1 MDQDQCSSGERK
13 RLPSWLGTLLIAAIY
28 VALMACT
35 NTRFTMLDDESNS
48 LSFAGRPLI
57 SALQPFFKPAG
68 DRELHPPLTEI
79 LWHLWL
85 VATHYSFLL
94 LRLPANILF
103 AGAVIFTALCAQRL
117 AGTKA
122 YWATL
127 LLGLI
132 WPFAFQYGRIA
143 GWYTLSTC
151 LLSLVT
157 WIYLNLVEDRSAW
170 LWVWLALAC
179 VALVW
184 SNYFGFVFLL
194 LLLADLL
201 LFHRSVARTR
211 RRPLLISL
219 AVVAVAFLPLLA
231 SAVEDVG
238 NYVGP
243 EASAIRLKS
252 EIAAVGYPLFAIFG
266 SGAVA
271 PWYWPLSLPVAAA
284 AAALLVAMCFGA
296 GRQWLIDTVLAMA
309 AMELGRVFDVKR
321 VLIFIPWLLLAMA
334 MAMFGSG
341 SRFSSLAKGAVAVLV
356 VAGWL
361 GIASGHHYATTNLQE
376 PWGPV
381 ARIVAEDTR
390 RGATIV
396 SENPPFFFYLDYELG
411 LQSNMQAADQSD
423 LGADFYRSQGFT
435 IIEPDHEG
443 KQARL
448 LRGKVV
454 LVKGAGMI
462 EDVEAMNEL
471 NDALGRRCAV
481 LGEYRAAP
489 DPALAWKRR
498 FANDVPVLPYRT
510 DVTWFDCK

>member
-1 MDQDQCSSGERK
+1 MDQRSSDEKK
-13 RLPSWLGTLLIAAIY
+13 RLPSWLGTLGIAVIY
-28 VALMACT
+28 VALMAST

-48 LSFAGRPLI
+48 LAFAGRPLV

-68 DRELHPPLTEI
+68 DRELHPPLAEI

-85 VATHYSFLL
+85 VATHSSFFL
-94 LRLPANILF
+94 LRLPANLLF
-103 AGAVIFTALCAQRL
+103 AGAVILTALCARRL

-122 YWATL
+122 YWTSL
-127 LLGLI
+127 LLGFAC
-132 WPFAFQYGRIA
+132 PFAFQYGRIA

-157 WIYLNLVEDRSAW
+157 WIYLKLVEDCGART
-170 LWVWLALAC
+170 WVWFALAC
-179 VALVW
+179 EALVW

-201 LFHRSVARTR
+201 LLHRSVARKQR
-211 RRPLLISL
+211 WPLLIWS
-219 AVVAVAFLPLLA
+219 AVVAVAFLPFLPA
-231 SAVEDVG
+231 AFEDVG
-238 NYVGP
+238 NYVRP
-243 EASAIRLKS
+243 EASALSLKS
-252 EIAAVGYPLFAIFG
+252 ELAAVGYPVFAIFG
-266 SGAVA
+266 SGAIA

-284 AAALLVAMCFGA
+284 AAALLVAVSFGA
-296 GRQWLIDTVLAMA
+296 GRRWMIYTVLAMA

-321 VLIFIPWLLLAMA
+321 VLIFLPWLLLATA

-341 SRFSSLAKGAVAVLV
+341 SRFPRLAKGAVVVLV
-356 VAGWL
+356 TAGWL
-361 GIASGHHYATTNLQE
+361 GIASGRHYATTNLQE
-376 PWGPV
+376 PWGKV
-381 ARIVAEDTR
+381 ARVVAQDAR

-396 SENPPFFFYLDYELG
+396 SENPPFFLYLDYELG
-411 LQSNMQAADQSD
+411 LQSKMQAADESN

-443 KQARL
+443 KHARS

-454 LVKGAGMI
+454 LVRGAGML
-462 EDVEAMNEL
+462 EEVEAMNAL
-471 NDALGRRCAV
+471 SDALGRRCKV

-489 DPALAWKRR
+489 DPALAWKQR
-498 FANDVPVLPYRT
+498 FASGVPVLPYRT